1 MQPRQAAPP
10 QSPVAASGSPP
21 AHAPPG
27 AACDTAAE
35 LDVASEG
42 GSPELAWQPPAAAAT
57 KGGAPGRPPAALAPS
72 PAACDPATSAP
83 QPSEPRSR
91 VVPGPAAP
99 APASGAPA
107 AEATPG
113 DARGPA
119 AQDDA
124 AAAEDARARPPRVQ
138 PAASHGAAAGEGA
151 PRRLLCSEP
160 RRLGAGAP
168 WAHRPRRRCR
178 RGPARHRRPVL
189 LLHSPR
195 WHQGPRL
202 RAGRRRGRRRRGCA
216 APACFRPRA
225 PCRAR
230 SQTHVWLPG
239 AGAAEAPFCCAC
251 GKAARGPT
259 LACVR
264 CAARC
269 HTACAGAPLAP
280 GARPAAAAAPPVH
293 AGVAA
298 RGDMGQCA
306 DPSAS
311 FTCATCQPAAAPAA
325 PSAAK
330 PKRKRAEQRSAASSG
345 ASRRRKAA

>member
-1 MQPRQAAPP
+1 MLPLQAAPR
-10 QSPVAASGSPP
+10 QSPVAACGSPP
-21 AHAPPG
+21 AHVPPC

-42 GSPELAWQPPAAAAT
+42 GSPERAWQTPAAAAAQ
-57 KGGAPGRPPAALAPS
+57 GGKPGPAPAAPD
-72 PAACDPATSAP
+72 PAACAP

-91 VVPGPAAP
+91 GAPGGARPATP
-99 APASGAPA
+99 APASGAPGA
-107 AEATPG
+107 AMPG
-113 DARGPA
+113 DARKLA

-151 PRRLLCSEP
+151 PGRLLCSERRPARRWCTLCAQAAAQVAARPGPPSASP
-160 RRLGAGAP
+160 RR
-168 WAHRPRRRCR
+168 
-178 RGPARHRRPVL
+178 
-189 LLHSPR
+189 
-195 WHQGPRL
+195 HQGPRL
-202 RAGRRRGRRRRGCA
+202 RAGRRRGRRRRRCA
-216 APACFRPRA
+216 APACVRPRA

-230 SQTHVWLPG
+230 EPDLHVELPG
-239 AGAAEAPFCCAC
+239 AGAAEATCCCAC
-251 GKAARGPT
+251 GKAAGGPT

-269 HTACAGAPLAP
+269 HAACAGAPLPP
-280 GARPAAAAAPPVH
+280 GAPPAARASLPVQ

-298 RGDMGQCA
+298 RSDGGWCA

-311 FTCATCQPAAAPAA
+311 FTCTTCQTAAAAAPAA
-325 PSAAK
+325 PAAAK
-330 PKRKRAEQRSAASSG
+330 PKRKRAEPMSAASSG